1 MIERYLKL
9 AIHYDYP
16 FNITKYCLQQL
27 LGSEQESDHGKA
39 FLACATLGEFRV
51 SVSIVIFVWFPGDLA
66 AWGGLGNEWEERQRE
81 LTALGEAMMTMT
93 MMMMGMMMMTMTMMT
108 MMMMSMM
115 IKILYR

>member
-39 FLACATLGEFRV
+39 FLACATLGEFEVR
-51 SVSIVIFVWFPGDLA
+51 VSIVVFVWSFYNLCSQEIILK
-66 AWGGLGNEWEERQRE
+66 GLGCP
-81 LTALGEAMMTMT
+81 
-93 MMMMGMMMMTMTMMT
+93 
-108 MMMMSMM
+108 
-115 IKILYR
+115 

>member
-39 FLACATLGEFRV
+39 FLACATLGEFKLR
-51 SVSIVIFVWFPGDLA
+51 VSIVIIVWFSGDLA

-81 LTALGEAMMTMT
+81 LTALGEAMITMT
-93 MMMMGMMMMTMTMMT
+93 MMIMAMMTIML
-108 MMMMSMM
+108 
-115 IKILYR
+115 IYIL

>member
-1 MIERYLKL
+1 MERYLKL

-39 FLACATLGEFRV
+39 FLACATLGELKERI
-51 SVSIVIFVWFPGDLA
+51 SIAIFVCCQGDLA
-66 AWGGLGNEWEERQRE
+66 AWGGPGNEWEERQRE

>member
-39 FLACATLGEFRV
+39 FLACATLGEFKERI
-51 SVSIVIFVWFPGDLA
+51 SIVIFVCCQGDLA

-93 MMMMGMMMMTMTMMT
+93 MMMMGMMMMTMMIMT
-108 MMMMSMM
+108 MMIIML
-115 IKILYR
+115 IYIL

>member
-27 LGSEQESDHGKA
+27 LGSEQESEHGKA
-39 FLACATLGEFRV
+39 FLACATLGEFKV
-51 SVSIVIFVWFPGDLA
+51 FIAKFVWLSGDLA

-81 LTALGEAMMTMT
+81 LTALGEAMMVMS
-93 MMMMGMMMMTMTMMT
+93 MMMMVMMTN
-108 MMMMSMM
+108 
-115 IKILYR
+115 

>member
-93 MMMMGMMMMTMTMMT
+93 MMMMGIMAMTMMTMTMMII
-108 MMMMSMM
+108 ML
-115 IKILYR
+115 IYIL

>member
-39 FLACATLGEFRV
+39 FLACATLGEFKVRV
-51 SVSIVIFVWFPGDLA
+51 QIVIILFVAKATSQLGA
-66 AWGGLGNEWEERQRE
+66 AWATSGRKDSEN
-81 LTALGEAMMTMT
+81 
-93 MMMMGMMMMTMTMMT
+93 
-108 MMMMSMM
+108 
-115 IKILYR
+115 